1 MPLDPAELRRL
12 REDLRCEDADTR
24 TRAIARLGEVL
35 DSGTREIVAEAL
47 ASDNPE
53 VRAAAERLMERIGV
67 LSYSAFDPSD
77 TTRKRD

>member
-1 MPLDPAELRRL
+1 MPFDPAELRRL
-12 REDLRCEDADTR
+12 REELRSEDAEMR
-24 TRAIARLGEVL
+24 TRAVARLGEVL